1 MVEIQDKEFIDVV
14 SIILFQNSSWIIG
27 TRIYRKWRTH
37 IFLSSS
43 TALDF
48 LFSTRSRIDRV
59 YTHIKIASNTKIN
72 HIMVSSTDLYND
84 ISIDRLPSK
93 SKIRNDSCY
102 FNNSLWWKLEFSSTL
117 FDGSP
122 SSPQLQRIG
131 FSYLKKL
138 PFFIKWLLWILVLKR
153 MLEHF
158 LKISPLK
165 NFKTEKKNTKL
176 IQKKKNVQRKNETND
191 RKISRSILS
200 IRKQTSKRC

>member
-14 SIILFQNSSWIIG
+14 PIILFQNSSWIIG

-72 HIMVSSTDLYND
+72 HIMVSSNDLYND

-93 SKIRNDSCY
+93 SKIRNDSWY
-102 FNNSLWWKLEFSSTL
+102 FNNF
-117 FDGSP
+117 FDGSS
-122 SSPQLQRIG
+122 SSPQLSLMEARVLLNYRELAFRI
-131 FSYLKKL
+131 
-138 PFFIKWLLWILVLKR
+138 
-153 MLEHF
+153 
-158 LKISPLK
+158 
-165 NFKTEKKNTKL
+165 
-176 IQKKKNVQRKNETND
+176 
-191 RKISRSILS
+191 
-200 IRKQTSKRC
+200 